1 MKTQLSNIG
10 ILVLFLSAGLLTGC
24 GGESAASHVVAPP
37 ATEPV
42 VATVAA
48 EAPADAPQAAGS
60 EPTPVVEPAANEPPK
75 PAEPAAQSDAP
86 KPPVAKRLPA
96 DRQPRRPGD
105 AEKITFEDLNL
116 GMQAD
121 VAYRP
126 FMLTD
131 RVKELD
137 GQRVS
142 IIGYIHGAPLT
153 PQAMKEFVLLKN
165 TECKFGK
172 GGQADHLGMVYIKE
186 GSSARY
192 SRDPVKIEGT
202 LKVSPYTGPDGNT
215 WSVYDFTDAVALPA
229 K

>member
-10 ILVLFLSAGLLTGC
+10 IVVLFLSTGLLAGC
-24 GGESAASHVVAPP
+24 GGESVASHVVAPAASGP
-37 ATEPV
+37 
-42 VATVAA
+42 VAA
-48 EAPADAPQAAGS
+48 AAAVETATDAPQPAA
-60 EPTPVVEPAANEPPK
+60 PTPAVEPAASEPPK

-86 KPPVAKRLPA
+86 KPPVARQRLPA

-121 VAYRP
+121 VAFRP

-142 IIGYIHGAPLT
+142 ISGFIHGGQSSET
-153 PQAMKEFVLLKN
+153 IKKFVLLKN
-165 TECKFGK
+165 LECKFGA
-172 GGQADHLGMVYIKE
+172 GGQADHLGMVYLKE
-186 GSSARY
+186 GKTTRFSP
-192 SRDPVKIEGT
+192 DPVKVEGK
-202 LKVSPYTGPDGNT
+202 LKVSPFTGTDGNT
-215 WSVYDFTDAVALPA
+215 WSVYDIEEAEVV